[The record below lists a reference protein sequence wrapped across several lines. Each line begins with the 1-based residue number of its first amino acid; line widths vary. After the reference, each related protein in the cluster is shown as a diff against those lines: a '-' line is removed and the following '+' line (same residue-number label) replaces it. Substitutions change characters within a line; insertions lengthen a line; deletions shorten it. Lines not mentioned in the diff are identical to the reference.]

1 MPLKKLYESTYQWV
15 NERAGLDD
23 ILDFLHKKEVPIC
36 NRSIWYYFGGI
47 SMFLFLV
54 QVITGILLL
63 MYYRPGPDSS
73 YESLQLIVS
82 KVHFGWLVRDIH
94 SWSANL
100 MILCVFI
107 HMFSVFFMK
116 SYRKPREMTWIT
128 GMILLSLALGFG
140 FSGYLLPW
148 NELAFF
154 ATKVGTDMAGT
165 VPLAGDFLLRLLR
178 GGPDV
183 TGATLSR
190 FFGIHVA
197 VLPGIFTVVLAIHL
211 ILLQRQGLSQPLSWR
226 NLPEEQKKTMP
237 FYPNFVLREL
247 IFWMAAL
254 AVINALAV
262 FLPWGIGVK
271 ADPFAPAPPGI
282 KPEWYFMFMFQSLKM
297 LPAHIGPVEGELFGL
312 AVFNLGA
319 LVWLTL
325 PLWDR
330 TAETSPRSRV
340 ITWLGILIVAF
351 IVAMTVVGYAVS
363 AAGPSA

>member
-154 ATKVGTDMAGT
+154 ATKVGTDMA
-165 VPLAGDFLLRLLR
+165 VPDLHLKDMMESYRSMLATERIRHVIFGHIGNNHLHVNMIPSNYDELLRAKKLYLSFAKR
-178 GGPDV
+178 AVDMGGSV
-183 TGATLSR
+183 SAEH
-190 FFGIHVA
+190 GIGKLKKEFLTIQYGEEAIGEMRA
-197 VLPGIFTVVLAIHL
+197 V
-211 ILLQRQGLSQPLSWR
+211 
-226 NLPEEQKKTMP
+226 K
-237 FYPNFVLREL
+237 
-247 IFWMAAL
+247 
-254 AVINALAV
+254 NAL
-262 FLPWGIGVK
+262 
-271 ADPFAPAPPGI
+271 DPGHLLNPGDV
-282 KPEWYFMFMFQSLKM
+282 L
-297 LPAHIGPVEGELFGL
+297 
-312 AVFNLGA
+312 
-319 LVWLTL
+319 
-325 PLWDR
+325 
-330 TAETSPRSRV
+330 
-340 ITWLGILIVAF
+340 
-351 IVAMTVVGYAVS
+351 
-363 AAGPSA
+363 

>member
-1 MPLKKLYESTYQWV
+1 MLLKKLYDSTYQWV
-15 NERAGLDD
+15 NERVGLDD
-23 ILDFLHKKEVPIC
+23 ILDFMRKKEVPIC
-36 NRSIWYYFGGI
+36 NSSIWYYFGGI
-47 SMFLFLV
+47 SLFLFLV

-100 MILCVFI
+100 MVFCVFV

-116 SYRKPREMTWIT
+116 AYRKPREMTWIT
-128 GMILLSLALGFG
+128 GMILLFLCLGFG

-165 VPLAGDFLLRLLR
+165 VPLIGDFLLHVLR
-178 GGPDV
+178 GGPEV

-190 FFGIHVA
+190 FFGLHVA
-197 VLPGIFTVVLAIHL
+197 VLPGIFTTVLAIHL
-211 ILLQRQGLSQPLSWR
+211 LLLQRQGMSQPLSWR
-226 NLPEEQKKTMP
+226 NLPEAQKKAMP
-237 FYPNFVLREL
+237 FFPNFVLREL
-247 IFWMAAL
+247 LFWMAAL

-262 FLPWGIGVK
+262 FLPWDLGVK

-282 KPEWYFMFMFQSLKM
+282 KPEWYFMFMFQFLKM
-297 LPAHIGPVEGELFGL
+297 LPAHIGPIEGELFGL
-312 AVFNLGA
+312 VVFNIGA

-330 TAETSPRSRV
+330 SAETSLRSRA
-340 ITWLGILIVAF
+340 ITWLGIIIVAF
-351 IVAMTVVGYAVS
+351 IIAMTMVGYAVS
-363 AAGPSA
+363 DAGPGI